1 MESLNHSLS
10 MINFPDYEYFS
21 DVDIE
26 YSDFIQRI
34 TLVINCTFQGDKNQK
49 VFPRLV

>member
-1 MESLNHSLS
+1 MESLNHSLR

-21 DVDIE
+21 DVDID